1 MKHNQTLRR
10 GLGILIALVM
20 CLSLLPVT
28 ALAEGTQMANFI
40 TDPIT
45 AVDMLGGRD
54 KASWE
59 NNTLTLNGVNF
70 TTNASIAV
78 KLPADATIV
87 LKGKNTITSDS
98 TDSSADESCGI
109 YANGDLTIT
118 GNGTL
123 TVTGGEANNQSYGIR
138 ANNCMNISGGTVT
151 ATGGEAGDNSYGI
164 RANNCVNIS
173 DGTITAEG
181 GKAKAASFG
190 IESYKDVNIKGGTVN
205 ATGGTACRDSFGI
218 NADDG
223 NITISDGTVIATSGE
238 AEGYFSSTSNGI
250 FAVEGMNI
258 SGGTVTATGSTA
270 RFGSYGICVR
280 NNVAITGGTVNATG
294 DTANWYS
301 VGIGAE
307 DVTISGGNVTAIGGE
322 VMYEETRENDKT
334 EEYEKFEKEFPD
346 VIGKPTESY
355 GIESHIGNIIISG
368 GNVIA
373 KTVAKN
379 KKATR
384 IAMNVAPDLSGYA
397 SYWWRTD
404 DDSFTSSD
412 TKAYTYSEK
421 HTYAEIASE
430 GSDDRGYGS
439 RYSLEQITSKYAVNV
454 NISGDGTAEADKN
467 TAGRGATV
475 TITVTPDEGC
485 ELVRL
490 VVTDKYGD
498 VIDVVDQ
505 GNGEYTFRMPS
516 TKVNIEAYFT
526 TAAVEEPAERTM
538 ILTIGDTAAEV
549 NGEYVE
555 NDVAPIIRNERTML
569 PVRFVAEALGAE
581 VAWDAEAQKATITK
595 DDTVIEIYINQPFAF
610 VNNEA
615 IELDSPAFIENSRT
629 YLPLRF
635 IVENL
640 GAEVEWDAVSQKVII
655 KY

>member
-10 GLGILIALVM
+10 GLGILIALIM
-20 CLSLLPVT
+20 CLSLLTVT

-70 TTNASIAV
+70 TTTNEIAV
-78 KLPADATIV
+78 LLPGGATIV
-87 LKGKNTITSDS
+87 LEGENTIASEDT
-98 TDSSADESCGI
+98 ADRDVSYGI
-109 YANGDLTIT
+109 RAEGNLTIT

-123 TVTGGEANNQSYGIR
+123 TVIGGEADLSYGIY
-138 ANNCMNISGGTVT
+138 ANNGDITISDGTVIATGSTAGNVSRGIYTNNGSVTIYGGTVT
-151 ATGGEAGDNSYGI
+151 A
-164 RANNCVNIS
+164 
-173 DGTITAEG
+173 EG
-181 GKAKAASFG
+181 GNAERNSFG
-190 IESYKDVNIKGGTVN
+190 ICANNGD
-205 ATGGTACRDSFGI
+205 
-218 NADDG
+218 
-223 NITISDGTVIATSGE
+223 ITISDGTVIATSGE

-516 TKVNIEAYFT
+516 TKVNIDAYFT
-526 TAAVEEPAERTM
+526 TAKPEAAEKTM
-538 ILTIGDTAAEV
+538 ILTIGETAAEV

-555 NDVAPIIRNERTML
+555 NDVAPVIRNERTML

-581 VAWDAEAQKATITK
+581 VAWDEAAQKVTITK
-595 DDTVIEIYINQPFAF
+595 GETVIEIYINQPFAF